1 MGVLF
6 NNYKVYSMMTK
17 KQLTSKQIDMLLELL
32 KNRFEK
38 NVHRHKE
45 IDWMNVRAK
54 LIESPDKLWALQEM
68 ENTGGEPDV
77 IAYDQQKDEYLFID
91 CSVESPKGR
100 RSLCYDREALESR
113 KDHPPKNSAIDL
125 VQEIGAELLTEEQ
138 YHQLQ
143 QLGEFDLKTSS
154 WLATPEE
161 IRKLGGALFAD
172 RRYGRVFIYH
182 NGAVILCSSWFSLL
196 FKGIGLANQLDRL
209 DLIFYAKKM
218 EILATFDG
226 W

>member
-38 NVHRHKE
+38 NIHRHKE
-45 IDWMNVRAK
+45 IDWANVRAK
-54 LIESPDKLWALQEM
+54 LIKSPDKLWTLQEM

-77 IAYDQQKDEYLFID
+77 VAYNKQKDEYLFVD
-91 CSVESPKGR
+91 CSAETPKGR

-182 NGAVILCSSWFSLL
+182 NGAQSY
-196 FKGIGLANQLDRL
+196 
-209 DLIFYAKKM
+209 YA
-218 EILATFDG
+218 ARGFAAV
-226 W
+226 

>member
-38 NVHRHKE
+38 NIHRHKE
-45 IDWMNVRAK
+45 IDWANVRAK
-54 LIESPDKLWALQEM
+54 LIKSPDKLWTLQEM

-77 IAYDQQKDEYLFID
+77 VAYNKQKDEYLFVD
-91 CSVESPKGR
+91 CSAETPKGR
-100 RSLCYDREALESR
+100 RSLCYGREALESR

-182 NGAVILCSSWFSLL
+182 NGAQSY
-196 FKGIGLANQLDRL
+196 
-209 DLIFYAKKM
+209 YAARGFRCC
-218 EILATFDG
+218 LRV
-226 W
+226 

>member
-17 KQLTSKQIDMLLELL
+17 KQLTSKQIDMLLALL

-38 NVHRHKE
+38 NIHRHKE
-45 IDWMNVRAK
+45 IDWANVRAK
-54 LIESPDKLWALQEM
+54 LIKSPDKLWTLQEM

-77 IAYDQQKDEYLFID
+77 VAYNKQKDEYLFVD
-91 CSVESPKGR
+91 CSAETPKGR

-172 RRYGRVFIYH
+172 RRYSRVFIYH
-182 NGAVILCSSWFSLL
+182 NGAQSY
-196 FKGIGLANQLDRL
+196 
-209 DLIFYAKKM
+209 YAARGFRCC
-218 EILATFDG
+218 LRV
-226 W
+226 

>member
-38 NVHRHKE
+38 NIHRHKE
-45 IDWMNVRAK
+45 IDWANVRAK
-54 LIESPDKLWALQEM
+54 LIKSPDKLWTLQEM

-77 IAYDQQKDEYLFID
+77 VAYNKQKDEYLFVD
-91 CSVESPKGR
+91 CSAETPQGR

-182 NGAVILCSSWFSLL
+182 NGAQSY
-196 FKGIGLANQLDRL
+196 
-209 DLIFYAKKM
+209 YAARGFRCC
-218 EILATFDG
+218 LRV
-226 W
+226 

>member
-1 MGVLF
+1 MDVLF

-38 NVHRHKE
+38 NIHRHKE
-45 IDWMNVRAK
+45 IDWANVRAK
-54 LIESPDKLWALQEM
+54 LIKSPDKLWTLQEM

-182 NGAVILCSSWFSLL
+182 NGAQSY
-196 FKGIGLANQLDRL
+196 
-209 DLIFYAKKM
+209 YAARGFRCC
-218 EILATFDG
+218 LRV
-226 W
+226 

>member
-38 NVHRHKE
+38 NIHRHKE
-45 IDWMNVRAK
+45 IDWANVRAK
-54 LIESPDKLWALQEM
+54 LIKSPDKLWTLQEM

-77 IAYDQQKDEYLFID
+77 ITYDQQKDEYLFID

-182 NGAVILCSSWFSLL
+182 NGAQSY
-196 FKGIGLANQLDRL
+196 
-209 DLIFYAKKM
+209 YAARGFRCC
-218 EILATFDG
+218 LRV
-226 W
+226 

>member
-38 NVHRHKE
+38 NIHRHKE
-45 IDWMNVRAK
+45 IDWANVRAK
-54 LIESPDKLWALQEM
+54 LIKSPDKLWTLQEM

-77 IAYDQQKDEYLFID
+77 IAYDQQKDEYLFVD
-91 CSVESPKGR
+91 CSAETPKGR

-182 NGAVILCSSWFSLL
+182 NGAQSY
-196 FKGIGLANQLDRL
+196 
-209 DLIFYAKKM
+209 YAARGFRCC
-218 EILATFDG
+218 LRV
-226 W
+226 